1 MQNLIP
7 VVNKLQDVFNAIGN
21 SPIDLPQIVVIGAQS
36 SGKSSV
42 LENVV
47 GEDFLPRGTGIV
59 TRRPLILQLFN
70 TSGEAGGKDKEAYGE
85 FLHRP
90 DDKIYDF
97 EEIREE
103 IQRETDRTTG
113 RNKGISTKPISLRI
127 HSPTVLNLTLVD
139 LPGITKVS
147 VGDQPADIEFQIH
160 DMCMQYIQN
169 PNAVILAVTAGN
181 TDLANSD
188 ALKMA
193 REVDPEGTRTVGV
206 ITKLDLMDPGTD
218 ASEMLQNRIIPLRL
232 GYVGVVNRG
241 QRDIDNRK
249 KISEAQKKE
258 AEFFRNHSMYRH
270 MLTRCGTQNM
280 TRMLNQILMHHIRD
294 TLPDIKQRIASLLM
308 EVQAELD
315 ALGEPTSDQTQRS
328 LGSAL
333 LQLISRFCDSFGA
346 AIDGRG
352 GSSAGKPGL
361 SSQMTEL
368 YGGARVSYIFNDI
381 FGRSLQSFDPFDG
394 LPDDQIRTVIANA
407 HGTRQSL
414 FVPEI
419 SFDLLVKRQIA
430 RLEQPGLTLI
440 LNPNTNP
447 NSLSLTLTLTLTLTP
462 KAAVLRPRIR
472 GDAAHRHA
480 VRVHGDLALPGAAR
494 PRHGGGLQAPAA
506 LHGADAADDLQHD
519 SDRAQLHQHGAPRLH
534 RRLQGRRAAHGGA
547 PAAGLRRP
555 PGAHH
560 AAHAQR
566 LSAQPQRPPQPL
578 PVEGR
583 LEPRPGAVAA
593 LEPRGGAAAAEQ
605 RRRRRRRHHGSHL
618 RGQVGRRER
627 AAGERAA
634 EPGHQAA
641 ADAGQHEP
649 YPGRADGP
657 RAHRDGDHQVS
668 TQVVLR
674 HRAQELHGHGAEDHN
689 VLFGVQVQDGA
700 PERACRLA
708 LQGGR
713 AAAAAARDGRRGAA
727 ASHLLRVP
735 GPAREGVAHRQRG
748 ARLQR
753 E

>member
-430 RLEQPGLTLI
+430 RLEQPGLQCCDLVFEEMQRIGTQCESTEISRFPELRDRVTEVVSKLLRRCMAPTQQMI
-440 LNPNTNP
+440 SNMIQIELSYINTAHPDFIGGSKAVAQLMEARQPQDYGGPQAPTTPPTPNDFRHNHNGRHSRSQSKVDSSHGRAPSPPSNP
-447 NSLSLTLTLTLTLTP
+447 
-462 KAAVLRPRIR
+462 AAAP
-472 GDAAHRHA
+472 
-480 VRVHGDLALPGAAR
+480 PQQSN
-494 PRHGGGLQAPAA
+494 GGGGGGGIMGLIFGGKSGGGSAPPANGPQSPVIKLQQMPDSMSHTQDAPT
-506 LHGADAADDLQHD
+506 D
-519 SDRAQLHQHGAPRLH
+519 
-534 RRLQGRRAAHGGA
+534 
-547 PAAGLRRP
+547 
-555 PGAHH
+555 
-560 AAHAQR
+560 
-566 LSAQPQRPPQPL
+566 
-578 PVEGR
+578 
-583 LEPRPGAVAA
+583 
-593 LEPRGGAAAAEQ
+593 
-605 RRRRRRRHHGSHL
+605 
-618 RGQVGRRER
+618 RER
-627 AAGERAA
+627 IETEIIKVR
-634 EPGHQAA
+634 
-641 ADAGQHEP
+641 
-649 YPGRADGP
+649 
-657 RAHRDGDHQVS
+657 
-668 TQVVLR
+668 
-674 HRAQELHGHGAEDHN
+674 
-689 VLFGVQVQDGA
+689 
-700 PERACRLA
+700 
-708 LQGGR
+708 
-713 AAAAAARDGRRGAA
+713 
-727 ASHLLRVP
+727 
-735 GPAREGVAHRQRG
+735 
-748 ARLQR
+748 
-753 E
+753 